1 MGSPERKAQIA
12 QTVEELREEL
22 ATREAEGRPT
32 TRVKQRL
39 AKAEAQEAAIEAAR
53 AEAEAA
59 ITEEV
64 EPAAVAEPRPAP
76 TKALAQIQAEL
87 EADIAIAKNRIADIR
102 VELPTQGTVII

>member
-1 MGSPERKAQIA
+1 LGKGEPSADIETVGSPERKAQVA
-12 QTVEELREEL
+12 QTV
-22 ATREAEGRPT
+22 
-32 TRVKQRL
+32 
-39 AKAEAQEAAIEAAR
+39 EAAR